1 MMSLR
6 YSSSSLRSIRPRV
19 AAAVLL
25 ACAVPACVGADGD
38 RGHFVAPQS
47 NEPAG
52 PIWEYKEQV
61 HLSIGEVR
69 RGDTCVTF
77 EPILQAGDFFEGLQ
91 RLDLPSGP
99 MYRKNSSQVTTFP
112 TFLQIDVHVNIHE
125 CDSNLY
131 TSAPSPDFVAG
142 MKFRAQWKRDLD
154 MRPANFTIESV
165 PLNLEEGDN
174 RLLYVLRIKDQNV
187 PLTDHLIIS
196 VWTDRGKLLSRMS
209 ARL

>member
-1 MMSLR
+1 MTSLLC
-6 YSSSSLRSIRPRV
+6 SSRSASPSRLC
-19 AAAVLL
+19 AAAVLVFAL
-25 ACAVPACVGADGD
+25 LVPVCAGADG
-38 RGHFVAPQS
+38 AYQS
-47 NEPAG
+47 NEGPA
-52 PIWEYKEQV
+52 PLWEYKEQV
-61 HLSIGEVR
+61 PLSVGEVR

-77 EPILQAGDFFEGLQ
+77 EPLMQSGDFFEGLQ

-99 MYRKNSSQVTTFP
+99 MFRKNRTQVTTFP
-112 TFLQIDVHVNIHE
+112 TFLQVDMHVNIHE

-131 TSAPSPDFVAG
+131 TSAASPDFVAK

-154 MRPANFTIESV
+154 MRAADFTVERV

-174 RLLYVLRIKDQNV
+174 RMLFVLRLKNQNV

-196 VWTDRGKLLSRMS
+196 VWTDHGKLLSRMS